1 MPSKSCCRSCP
12 RCNDCPVLVAARA
25 RAARREEHTNMVAS
39 LVEDVFVGGRFSRTL
54 PDSVTRTLESLDAA
68 RQGLTASVTA

>member
-1 MPSKSCCRSCP
+1 
-12 RCNDCPVLVAARA
+12 
-25 RAARREEHTNMVAS
+25 MVAS

-68 RQGLTASVTA
+68 RRGTPATATA